1 MFLISIRSWGHLA
14 GFLLPSGAEG
24 SCDGSL
30 GMIPLREGD
39 RGEIRLVQFNSGWEQ
54 CSALS

>member
-1 MFLISIRSWGHLA
+1 MGSPGRFFASSRT
-14 GFLLPSGAEG
+14 EG
-24 SCDGSL
+24 SFDGSL

-39 RGEIRLVQFNSGWEQ
+39 RDEIRLVQFNSGWEQ